1 MIAIMRSLSQVRF
14 PLNAISSAL
23 QAVEIEINHACNRN
37 CSYCPNSIAERITK
51 GMMTTDSYQIILNNL
66 VEINFEGRISF
77 DFYNEP
83 LLNPHLPEFV
93 KMTKKQLPKTQIHLY
108 SNGTL
113 LTETKTLA
121 LLNSGVD
128 RLVIT
133 KHEEDEFS
141 ETYVFDA
148 VYNSLSELMKNKIDY
163 KSYKELHLVNR
174 GGLLKHIGQKGLA
187 LHPCF
192 IPSHMLTVT
201 VDLRVLSCFE
211 DYHENLIFGD
221 LKLEK
226 LIDIW
231 DKDSYKLFRGNL
243 QKGLRH
249 LHTPCRDC
257 NRKEALPPFNN

>member
-1 MIAIMRSLSQVRF
+1 M
-14 PLNAISSAL
+14 NAISSAL
-23 QAVEIEINHACNRN
+23 QAVEIEINHACNRS
-37 CSYCPNSIAERITK
+37 CSYCPNSISERLTK
-51 GMMTTDSYQIILNNL
+51 GIMTLAAYQIVLNNL
-66 VEINFEGRISF
+66 AEFDFAGRISF

-83 LLNPHLPEFV
+83 LLNPNLSEFV
-93 KMTKKQLPKTQIHLY
+93 KMTKQQLPKTQIHLY

-113 LTETKTLA
+113 LTEAKTMA
-121 LLNSGVD
+121 LFANGVD

-141 ETYVFDA
+141 KKFVFDA
-148 VYNSLSELMKNKIDY
+148 VYNSLNEELRNKVLF
-163 KSYKELHLVNR
+163 KSYKDLHLVNR
-174 GGLLKHIGQKGLA
+174 GGLLKHISSHGLD

-211 DYHENLIFGD
+211 DYNENLIFGD
-221 LKLEK
+221 LKQEK

-231 DKDSYKLFRGNL
+231 NKDSYKLFRGNL

-249 LHTPCRDC
+249 LHMPCRNC
-257 NRKEALPPFNN
+257 SRKEALPPFNN

>member
-1 MIAIMRSLSQVRF
+1 MKS
-14 PLNAISSAL
+14 ISSAL
-23 QAVEIEINHACNRN
+23 QAVEIEINHACNRS
-37 CSYCPNSIAERITK
+37 CSYCPNSIAERLTK
-51 GMMTTDSYQIILNNL
+51 GMMTTAAYQIILNNL
-66 VEINFEGRISF
+66 AEFNFAGRISF

-83 LLNPHLPEFV
+83 LLNPQLLDFV
-93 KMTKKQLPKTQIHLY
+93 KITKQQLPKTQIHLY

-113 LTETKTLA
+113 LNEIKTLA

-128 RLVIT
+128 RLIIT

-141 ETYVFDA
+141 KTFVFDV
-148 VYNSLSELMKNKIDY
+148 VYKSLSEDLKMKVNY
-163 KSYKELHLVNR
+163 KSYKDLHLVNR
-174 GGLLKHIGQKGLA
+174 GGLLKHIGKSGLD
-187 LHPCF
+187 LYPCF
-192 IPSHMLTVT
+192 IPSHMLTIT

-211 DYHENLIFGD
+211 DYNENLVFGD
-221 LKLEK
+221 LKQEK

-231 DKDSYKLFRGNL
+231 EKDSYKLFRGNL